1 MKKSDLLGLQSSTYQ
16 HDDCEAE
23 LFGSSAA
30 TVSMLFDLLDP
41 LDAESTTM
49 LRLRLLAYL
58 ERQDDA
64 TLGQIVARLFVHNAP
79 EALKKVVGAA
89 DGAQRASYQLRM
101 KNINDSEA
109 MEHLGVKLQL
119 AVMSP
124 QANAA

>member
-16 HDDCEAE
+16 NDDCEAE